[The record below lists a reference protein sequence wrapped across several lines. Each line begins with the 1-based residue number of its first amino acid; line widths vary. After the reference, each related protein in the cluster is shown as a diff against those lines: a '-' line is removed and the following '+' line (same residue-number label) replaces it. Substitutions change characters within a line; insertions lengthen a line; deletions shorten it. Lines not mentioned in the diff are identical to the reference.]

1 MSLFNELNL
10 DDPITPEFLKGH
22 KFQINYWGSPK
33 YDSNAPGKHR
43 FYDCQQI
50 WEKIVFIYPCAPS
63 LGAVPSRHINDYTDS
78 IIVTYFPSGYS
89 GGCLAF
95 CNSRSS
101 NCFISDP
108 HDIILTQFPTW
119 YRQES
124 WFRKF
129 VTSSGADS
137 PSLLSSDLQ
146 IGGSD
151 LVFKC
156 KNKADF
162 LSILF
167 QIQNLTENIKRKY
180 KKI

>member
-1 MSLFNELNL
+1 MDL
-10 DDPITPEFLKGH
+10 DDPITPEFLKEQE
-22 KFQINYWGSPK
+22 FQTNYWGSPK

-50 WEKIVFIYPCAPS
+50 WEKIVFLYPWAPN
-63 LGAVPSRHINDYTDS
+63 LGAIPGRHINDYTDS
-78 IIVTYFPSGYS
+78 IIVTYFPSGYF
-89 GGCLAF
+89 GGHLVIDS
-95 CNSRSS
+95 SRPS

-108 HDIILTQFPTW
+108 HDIVLVQFPTW
-119 YRQES
+119 FKHER

-129 VTSSGADS
+129 IISSSADS
-137 PSLLSSDLQ
+137 PSLLS
-146 IGGSD
+146 SD

-167 QIQNLTENIKRKY
+167 QIQNLTENIKEYDKN
-180 KKI
+180 